1 MITKAYG
8 ISICDCIIVGG
19 DDTVSIHSDK
29 SDSGEFNDIEEMEF
43 NSSKIM
49 QRLNRHRLSISY
61 SESGIQLASFNMEDP
76 GKKDSVEPEEPVG
89 ILNEDSI
96 QTQSD
101 DHSLSSS
108 TGISD
113 VDSPQVLSEEE
124 EEYPLIILFYSSIRS
139 QLSTDSSFSED
150 SETPSFDITSK
161 YVQNFLNQVGR
172 EEATPSVFDLNNRGV
187 DFFLLPVFYCP
198 QHCGISVSSLSIR
211 NNMYI
216 ADRYLVIKQLGQA
229 TFSITVEC
237 IDMKGE
243 LNRHLCLKV

>member
-1 MITKAYG
+1 M
-8 ISICDCIIVGG
+8 IVGG
-19 DDTVSIHSDK
+19 DDTASVHSNM
-29 SDSGEFNDIEEMEF
+29 SENSEFNDIEEMEF

-49 QRLNRHRLSISY
+49 QKLNRHRLSISY
-61 SESGIQLASFNMEDP
+61 SESGIQHVPFDLQDP
-76 GKKDSVEPEEPVG
+76 GKKDSVEPEEPAE
-89 ILNEDSI
+89 IQNEDSI

-113 VDSPQVLSEEE
+113 VDSPQIVSEEE
-124 EEYPLIILFYSSIRS
+124 EEEYLLVFHLYSSIRS
-139 QLSTDSSFSED
+139 QLSTDSSFSDD

-161 YVQNFLNQVGR
+161 YVQTFLNQVGH

-216 ADRYLVIKQLGQA
+216 ADRYLIIKQLGQA